1 MARHGY
7 PLVGDLLVAEP
18 TLRDPNFCRSVVLM
32 LDHDE
37 DGAVGVVLTRPS
49 ELLVDAVC
57 PGWGDVVD
65 RPARVF
71 QGGPVAADT
80 VICVGVLDPMGS
92 GLDNPAVA
100 RTAGLACLVDLST
113 EPEVARRALAGSR
126 IFLGYAGWGGGQL
139 EDEIAE
145 GSWLVVPA
153 VAEDI
158 VADDPEA
165 LWERVLRR
173 QGGWLAVAATFPDDP
188 RAN

>member
-1 MARHGY
+1 MSF
-7 PLVGDLLVAEP
+7 VGDLLVAEP
-18 TLRDPNFCRSVVLM
+18 TLLDPNFHRSVILM

-37 DGAVGVVLTRPS
+37 DGAVGVVLSRPS
-49 ELLVDAVC
+49 DLLVDAVC

-71 QGGPVAADT
+71 HGGPVASDT
-80 VICVGVLDPMGS
+80 VICVGLMEPGATAE
-92 GLDNPAVA
+92 DNPAVA
-100 RTAGLACLVDLST
+100 RTAGLACLIDLNT

-126 IFLGYAGWGGGQL
+126 IFLGYAGWGPGQL
-139 EDEIAE
+139 EDEVAE

-153 VAEDI
+153 AAGDVIAED
-158 VADDPEA
+158 PET

-173 QGGWLAVAATFPDDP
+173 QGGWLAVAAAFPDDP